1 MHHAGSARQ
10 WDHEQPHCRDLS
22 LFESEE
28 GVARRGRGCEKGRDE
43 GRKSN
48 EANQL
53 FFFDLVSHKPTL
65 SSDPPHA
72 LLALMTT
79 STRRRRAN
87 RLASPL
93 SPTTQSATQAA
104 QAHSSR
110 SLLATQRDS
119 PPPPAALQAAPRSR
133 PRSLTS
139 VSALDSLPASPEPG
153 PSTSQRSPPIEF
165 ESSPSPC
172 DEYPSA
178 TASDYGEHDD
188 IIGLDTESQQAIR
201 SHQPAGHFKQK
212 RRGPYVPRKTKEW
225 GLHFRGRQPTL
236 SEDHTIVVS
245 TKEENRI
252 APRSYVS
259 RNVSISDETIDK
271 ELRRYR
277 LDDPISDSEGETFNQ
292 SDIDALIQE
301 WQFDIPVMEFPFL
314 QAAFPYETYRPSK
327 DRVVTE
333 SYQSLSD
340 PLPPIW
346 YRPQGRLLEEDFF
359 SSKKLSY
366 ATAMLRKIKVDA
378 DSLRMDIYY
387 QRGFDMAAKRVL
399 DRIRAE
405 NYKTEMAREMNV
417 NPGQADEHTLATGN
431 SQTGYTASGEP
442 LLHSSSSTS
451 NLQQPSASGEPQSAL
466 QEPEA
471 HSSTQPSPRL
481 GPQREPSD
489 RGEPALDTTDTTMNM
504 TPIANNTRAKRNR
517 NNGTFNANNEGS
529 TTEASTS
536 SPSSS
541 TTQTTPGAH
550 KRMDPNSG
558 ISLEDYY
565 QVNTYLASLFQQPH
579 TVKSYIPTPLSPGAC
594 RILQTLLMNLETKI
608 IGMGCHLQRA
618 ELTRRL
624 AKVDIIKK
632 RRVVVD
638 EEGDQY
644 KRQRKVNMEEFI
656 YRVPA
661 STDIEEDT
669 REEEFRE
676 HGPQETFKM
685 GGTEG
690 GEEESGA
697 DITYASDRCRRNL
710 PFVSNPLRIPECM
723 DPFLKA
729 RDFIQS
735 RT

>member
-1 MHHAGSARQ
+1 MS
-10 WDHEQPHCRDLS
+10 
-22 LFESEE
+22 
-28 GVARRGRGCEKGRDE
+28 
-43 GRKSN
+43 
-48 EANQL
+48 
-53 FFFDLVSHKPTL
+53 T
-65 SSDPPHA
+65 SS
-72 LLALMTT
+72 
-79 STRRRRAN
+79 RRRRTN
-87 RLASPL
+87 RIASPL
-93 SPTTQSATQAA
+93 SPTTQAATQAA

-110 SLLATQRDS
+110 SLLAAHRVS
-119 PPPPAALQAAPRSR
+119 PPPPALQAAPRSR
-133 PRSLTS
+133 PRSLKS
-139 VSALDSLPASPEPG
+139 VPAQDSLPVSEPV

-188 IIGLDTESQQAIR
+188 IIGLDTETQQAIGP
-201 SHQPAGHFKQK
+201 HQPTGHYKQK

-225 GLHFRGRQPTL
+225 GLQFRARQPTL
-236 SEDHTIVVS
+236 TEDHTIVVG

-252 APRSYVS
+252 APRSFVS
-259 RNVSISDETIDK
+259 RSISIPDETLDK
-271 ELRRYR
+271 ELRGYR
-277 LDDPISDSEGETFNQ
+277 LDDPICDSEGESFNQ

-301 WQFDIPVMEFPFL
+301 WQFDIPVMEYPFL
-314 QAAFPYETYRPSK
+314 QAAFPYETYRPPK
-327 DRVVTE
+327 DRIVTE
-333 SYQSLSD
+333 SYQSLPD

-417 NPGQADEHTLATGN
+417 NPVQDDEHTLATSN
-431 SQTGYTASGEP
+431 SQAGDAASGEP
-442 LLHSSSSTS
+442 LLHSSSSSS
-451 NLQQPSASGEPQSAL
+451 NLQQPSASGEPQSAPE
-466 QEPEA
+466 EPEA
-471 HSSTQPSPRL
+471 HSSTQPSPEL
-481 GPQREPSD
+481 GPHREPSD
-489 RGEPALDTTDTTMNM
+489 GGEPALDTTDATMNM

-517 NNGTFNANNEGS
+517 KKGTINADNEGS
-529 TTEASTS
+529 T
-536 SPSSS
+536 SSS
-541 TTQTTPGAH
+541 TAQTTPEAH

-594 RILQTLLMNLETKI
+594 RILQTLLMNLETKV

-638 EEGDQY
+638 GEGDQY

-676 HGPQETFKM
+676 QGHQETSKI

-690 GEEESGA
+690 EEEGGT
-697 DITYASDRCRRNL
+697 DITCARDLYGPNL
-710 PFVSNPLRIPECM
+710 PFVSNPLRIPESM